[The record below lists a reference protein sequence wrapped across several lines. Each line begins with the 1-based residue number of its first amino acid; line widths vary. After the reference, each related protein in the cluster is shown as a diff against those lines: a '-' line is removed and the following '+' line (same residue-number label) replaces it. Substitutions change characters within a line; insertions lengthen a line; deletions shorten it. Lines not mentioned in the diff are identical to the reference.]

1 MPPPRV
7 DLIAP
12 DDSGIPALL
21 DRLSPTSAQ
30 SVFLSR
36 PWLEACLA
44 TWPASAGHRL
54 AAIALDDARPAQ
66 TPPGDAPVALAL
78 LGARTLRRHGW
89 LTVRALG
96 LNEALDD
103 DLDEPTLELNGL
115 YGAPDPAF
123 ETGFG
128 RLLDWLDTRTDW
140 DELHVSAV
148 ASGRARIVGEKAAEH
163 GLWVRSAKDV
173 QTWWTD
179 LERVRTAHA
188 GDYLAALSS
197 NTRQQ
202 IRRAHRALA
211 KDLGEPVLEQ
221 ADTVPQMLEWLDA
234 LAVAHR
240 ERWSTPGRRSGFDL
254 PSFRA
259 FHRTLIERMAPP
271 GGVQMLRVR
280 AGAHVFAYLY
290 NLVLDGHVYF
300 LMSGIEYGA
309 LDRHKPGM
317 LAHRLAIE
325 HNLALG
331 MRVYDFLGGSQRYK
345 ASLGTDHDTQH
356 WLVLSR
362 PRIALRVEHAL
373 RRLRRRLRAY
383 AARGEREGSSDRD
396 GPGDRVGPS
405 DRNGPRDGGDR
416 RDRNG
421 QGRPIEP

>member
-7 DLIAP
+7 ELIAP
-12 DDSGIPALL
+12 DDARIAALL
-21 DRLSPTSAQ
+21 DRLAPGAAE

-44 TWPASAGHRL
+44 TWPGSAGHHL
-54 AAIALDDARPAQ
+54 AVVALDDIEPIGSR
-66 TPPGDAPVALAL
+66 GHDAPVALTL
-78 LGARTLRRHGW
+78 LGARTLRRHRW

-115 YGAPDPAF
+115 YGASGPAF
-123 ETGFG
+123 DTGFE
-128 RLLDWLDTRTDW
+128 RLLDWLDTRPDW
-140 DELHVSAV
+140 DELHVSGVLSA
-148 ASGRARIVGEKAAEH
+148 RARHIETRAAAH
-163 GLWVRSAKDV
+163 GLWVRSGKDV

-179 LERVRTAHA
+179 LDRIRTSHA

-202 IRRAHRALA
+202 IRRAHRALEKESGA
-211 KDLGEPVLEQ
+211 LVLEQ
-221 ADTVPQMLEWLDA
+221 ADTPLQMLAWLES
-234 LAVAHR
+234 LAVLHR
-240 ERWSTPGRRSGFDL
+240 ARWSTPGRRSGFDL

-259 FHRTLIERMAPP
+259 FHRTLIERMAPS

-280 AGAHVFAYLY
+280 AGTRVFAYLY

-325 HNLALG
+325 HNLGLG

-345 ASLGTDHDTQH
+345 TSLGTDHDTQH

-362 PRIALRVEHAL
+362 PRLTLRLEHAL
-373 RRLRRRLRAY
+373 RMLRRRMRALGARDAR
-383 AARGEREGSSDRD
+383 AA
-396 GPGDRVGPS
+396 
-405 DRNGPRDGGDR
+405 
-416 RDRNG
+416 NG